1 MNEPAIFNG
10 PEITAP
16 KDNIHFG
23 GWEHRDVHNI
33 NGVLFVR
40 FLTFT
45 SQSMNM
51 LTVALQHNATAQA
64 LIARQDPP
72 RRPFVLSRAFFAG
85 SQRYGAIWTG
95 DNMGTWEHLAVAT
108 PMILANSI
116 AGMTFNGGRSFEVLA
131 AARP

>member
-33 NGVLFVR
+33 NGVLFVS

-45 SQSMNM
+45 LQSVYM

-116 AGMTFNGGRSFEVLA
+116 AGMTFNGGRSLEVLA